1 MDNGGTMC
9 RLPSRV
15 LLALSLLAL
24 TFLLSSVRL
33 AAWQI
38 DPLTI
43 ATASL
48 PGAEA
53 GIPYHVTL
61 QAQGGVNPYTWR
73 VAQGSHLPPG
83 LRLHQHSG
91 RIDGTPTTAGEYRFS
106 LTLSDVNAPPSHAQ
120 RDFTLVV
127 VAGLTLEWKRSPKV
141 SGTSIAGSVIVAN
154 HTDQTAN
161 LTVIVVAVNQIG
173 RATALGYQH
182 FTIQPQA
189 EQEIPFGATPG
200 PGNYLVRADAVAY
213 FTTGKITLRAHKQTG
228 QGELVIQQ
236 I

>member
-1 MDNGGTMC
+1 MLC
-9 RLPSRV
+9 LRSRFPLTPG
-15 LLALSLLAL
+15 LLALVCLMSC
-24 TFLLSSVRL
+24 TRL

-48 PGAEA
+48 PGGEA

-61 QAQGGVNPYTWR
+61 QVRGGVNPYTWQL
-73 VAQGSHLPPG
+73 AQGGQLPPG
-83 LRLHQHSG
+83 LRLHPHSG
-91 RIDGTPTTAGEYRFS
+91 RLEGTPTTAGEFHFT
-106 LTLSDVNAPPSHAQ
+106 LTLSDVNAPPSHVQ
-120 RDFTLVV
+120 RDFTVV
-127 VAGLTLEWKRSPKV
+127 IVAGLTVEWKSPPKV

-154 HTDQTAN
+154 HTDQPAN

-189 EQEIPFGATPG
+189 QQEIPFGAAPG
-200 PGNYLVRADAVAY
+200 EGSYRVRADAIAY
-213 FTTGKITLRAHKQTG
+213 FTAGKTTLRAHKQTG

>member
-1 MDNGGTMC
+1 MPRSTSLVLRTFG
-9 RLPSRV
+9 
-15 LLALSLLAL
+15 LLALVL
-24 TFLLSSVRL
+24 LLSSGL

-38 DPLTI
+38 DPLTL

-48 PGAEA
+48 PNGEA
-53 GIPYHVTL
+53 GVHYHVAL
-61 QAQGGVNPYTWR
+61 EVHGGVNPYTWQL
-73 VAQGSHLPPG
+73 AEGSQLPPG

-91 RIDGTPTTAGEYRFS
+91 LITGTPTTAGEYHFT
-106 LTLSDVNAPPSHAQ
+106 LTLSDMNAPPSHTQ

-127 VAGLTLEWKRSPKV
+127 VAGLTVEWKRPPKV
-141 SGTSIAGSVIVAN
+141 SGVWISGSLIVAN
-154 HTDQTAN
+154 HTGEPAN

-200 PGNYLVRADAVAY
+200 PGNYMVRADAVAH
-213 FTTGKITLRAHKQTG
+213 FTADKTILRAHKQTA
-228 QGELVIQQ
+228 QGELVITQ

>member
-1 MDNGGTMC
+1 MS
-9 RLPSRV
+9 RLPSR
-15 LLALSLLAL
+15 LPLAFSLLAL
-24 TFLLSSVRL
+24 ACLLVSTRL

-38 DPLTI
+38 DPLTF

-48 PGAEA
+48 PNGEA
-53 GIPYHVTL
+53 GIPYQVAL
-61 QAQGGVNPYTWR
+61 QAHGGVNPYTWQL
-73 VAQGSHLPPG
+73 AQGSHLPPG

-91 RIDGTPTTAGEYRFS
+91 RVDGTPTTAGEYRFT
-106 LTLSDVNAPPSHAQ
+106 LTLSDMNAPPGHAQ
-120 RDFTLVV
+120 HDFTLVV
-127 VAGLTLEWKRSPKV
+127 VAGLTVEWKRPPKV
-141 SGTSIAGSVIVAN
+141 NDTSIAGSVIVAN
-154 HTDQTAN
+154 HTDQPAN

-189 EQEIPFGATPG
+189 QQEIPFGAMPG
-200 PGNYLVRADAVAY
+200 PGSYRVRADAVAY
-213 FTTGKITLRAHKQTG
+213 FTAGKTTLRAHKQTG

>member
-1 MDNGGTMC
+1 ML

-15 LLALSLLAL
+15 PLALGLLALAC
-24 TFLLSSVRL
+24 LLSSSRL

-43 ATASL
+43 ATSSL
-48 PGAEA
+48 PTAEA

-61 QAQGGVNPYTWR
+61 QVKGGVNPYTWR
-73 VAQGSHLPPG
+73 LAQGSNLPPG
-83 LRLHQHSG
+83 LQLHPHSG
-91 RIDGTPTTAGEYRFS
+91 RLTGTPTTAGEYHFT
-106 LTLSDVNAPPSHAQ
+106 LTLSDVNAPPSEVQ
-120 RDFTLVV
+120 RAFTLVV
-127 VAGLTLEWKRSPKV
+127 VAGLTVEWKRPPKV

-154 HTDQTAN
+154 HTDQPAN
-161 LTVIVVAVNQIG
+161 LTVIIVAVNQIG

-189 EQEIPFGATPG
+189 QQEIPFGATPG
-200 PGNYLVRADAVAY
+200 PGGYRVRADAVAH
-213 FTTGKITLRAHKQTG
+213 FTPGNTILRAHKQTG
-228 QGELVIQQ
+228 EGELVIQQ